1 MNFYQSVVNGYDR
14 VHQAVSRW
22 LTTVG
27 NHVGP
32 LTVAALVLGTTLLV
46 AYAVI
51 VLFFKPRNE
60 LAEILEPY
68 RLHRAPAF
76 AKPDAGGPIDVK
88 LPVLRRLAEVLSGM
102 AEHRGLRPVLEEKLV
117 RAALPLGI
125 GEFLLFAVAG
135 VIVIGLLGFVV
146 LGIVGSVLG
155 LIIGLVAPMAVLQV
169 LAERRSKA
177 FTAQLPDVLK
187 LLAGSLRAGFS
198 LSQGLD
204 AVVDQV
210 GDPIQRELR
219 RALAAARLGAPIEDA
234 LTEMADRVGSQDFA
248 WTVMA
253 IRIQREVGG
262 NLALILDTVWDTMI
276 QRQRLRREVK
286 TLTAEGRISAIILV
300 ALPIVL
306 GGFIYLVNRPYI
318 HQLFASR
325 GGQIMLAGAV
335 VLELFGTW
343 WMHRTIQIEI

>member
-14 VHQAVSRW
+14 VHQSVSRW
-22 LTTVG
+22 LTMVG
-27 NHVGP
+27 DHVGP

-68 RLHRAPAF
+68 RLHRAPALPK
-76 AKPDAGGPIDVK
+76 ADAGAIDVK
-88 LPVLRRLAEVLSGM
+88 LPVLRRLAELLSGV
-102 AEHRGLRPVLEEKLV
+102 AEHRGVRPVIEEKLV
-117 RAALPLGI
+117 RAALPVGI

-135 VIVIGLLGFVV
+135 IVILALLGM
-146 LGIVGSVLG
+146 LAGGIVGAIFG
-155 LIIGLVAPMAVLQV
+155 LIVGLVAPVATLQILV
-169 LAERRSKA
+169 ERRSKRFA
-177 FTAQLPDVLK
+177 AQLPDVLK

-198 LSQGLD
+198 LLQGLD
-204 AVVDQV
+204 AIVEQV
-210 GDPIQRELR
+210 SDPIQRELR
-219 RALAAARLGAPIEDA
+219 RALAASRLGAPIEDA

-262 NLALILDTVWDTMI
+262 NLAQILDTVWDTMI

-286 TLTAEGRISAIILV
+286 TLTAEGRMSGIILV
-300 ALPIVL
+300 ALPIVI

-318 HQLFASR
+318 RELFATR
-325 GGQIMLAGAV
+325 PGQLMVGGAV
-335 VLELFGTW
+335 IMELLGTW
-343 WMHRTIQIEI
+343 WMYRTVQIEI

>member
-1 MNFYQSVVNGYDR
+1 MSFYQSVVDGEHR
-14 VHQAVSRW
+14 VHDDLSRW

-46 AYAVI
+46 AYAII
-51 VLFFKPRNE
+51 VVFFKPRNE

-68 RLHRAPAF
+68 RLHRAPVLPKAE
-76 AKPDAGGPIDVK
+76 GGPIDVK
-88 LPVLRRLAEVLSGM
+88 LPVLRRFADVLSGA
-102 AEHRGLRPVLEEKLV
+102 AEHRGFRPAIEEKLV
-117 RAALPLGI
+117 RAALPVGV
-125 GEFLLFAVAG
+125 GEFLMFAVG
-135 VIVIGLLGFVV
+135 GIVVLGLLGFVV
-146 LGIVGSVLG
+146 GGVIMATFALVVGL
-155 LIIGLVAPMAVLQV
+155 LAPVAVLQV
-169 LAERRSKA
+169 LVERRSKL

-198 LSQGLD
+198 LLQGLD
-204 AVVDQV
+204 AVVEQI

-219 RALAAARLGAPIEDA
+219 RALAASRLGAPIEDA

-262 NLALILDTVWDTMI
+262 NLAQILDTVWDTMI

-286 TLTAEGRISAIILV
+286 TLTAEGRMSAIILV

-306 GGFIYLVNRPYI
+306 GGFIYLVNRAYI
-318 HQLFASR
+318 RQLFASM
-325 GGQIMLAGAV
+325 GGQVMVVGAV
-335 VLELFGTW
+335 VLELLGTW
-343 WMHRTIQIEI
+343 WMYRTIQIEI

>member
-1 MNFYQSVVNGYDR
+1 MNFYQSIVNGYDR

-32 LTVAALVLGTTLLV
+32 LTVAALVLGATLLV

-68 RLHRAPAF
+68 RLHRAPVL
-76 AKPDAGGPIDVK
+76 KPEAGGPIDVR
-88 LPVLRRLAEVLSGM
+88 LPVLRRLAEVLSGV
-102 AEHRGLRPVLEEKLV
+102 AEHRGVRPVIEEKLV
-117 RAALPLGI
+117 RAALPVGI

-135 VIVIGLLGFVV
+135 IVVLALLGFVV
-146 LGIVGSVLG
+146 MGIVGGILG
-155 LIIGLVAPMAVLQV
+155 LIIGLVAPVAVVQV
-169 LAERRSKA
+169 LVERRSKR

-198 LSQGLD
+198 LLQGLD

-210 GDPIQRELR
+210 SDPIQRELR
-219 RALAAARLGAPIEDA
+219 RALAASRLGAPIEDA

-262 NLALILDTVWDTMI
+262 NLAQILDTVWDTMI

-286 TLTAEGRISAIILV
+286 TLTAEGRMSAIILV

-306 GGFIYLVNRPYI
+306 GGFIYLVNRAYI
-318 HQLFASR
+318 RQLFASR

-343 WMHRTIQIEI
+343 WMYRTVQIEI